1 MDLASLAIIPLRQLP
16 YFRRLEP
23 LAVRHSDPHVVE
35 QPFVSKL
42 AASLARS
49 GVSDFLLLDTD
60 VFLPGNVVRNE
71 LDLRAVAVNKTKA
84 VSVPHCSSAML
95 MLDKQT

>member
-42 AASLARS
+42 AAS
-49 GVSDFLLLDTD
+49 
-60 VFLPGNVVRNE
+60 
-71 LDLRAVAVNKTKA
+71 RAVAVNKTKA